1 MDGIMFEDGTFGRR
15 AVVRSSW
22 SNRFVEELKREGA
35 VELELNQ
42 GKGWR
47 GTALSFLAALPEL
60 KSFEIFDFNISDI
73 SPIHHLCKLRRLTA
87 STYCSMAID
96 FSAFP
101 ELKSCGLEWRPK
113 AGSLFQCATLSDL
126 FLNRYKGKNVNAF
139 ARLSNLESLAILNA
153 PIADLQG
160 LRALTKL
167 RSLRLSGLRC
177 LKSLSGVEEL
187 ANLEE
192 LEVHTCRAI
201 RSIDEIRS
209 LTHLKKLHLNNGGK
223 IESLKPLAE
232 LTQLESV
239 LFYESTDIVDGDLS
253 PLLRLNNLARVS
265 FQNRRHYSHRRED
278 FGDAYSTGLKQ
289 V

>member
-1 MDGIMFEDGTFGRR
+1 
-15 AVVRSSW
+15 
-22 SNRFVEELKREGA
+22 
-35 VELELNQ
+35 
-42 GKGWR
+42 
-47 GTALSFLAALPEL
+47 
-60 KSFEIFDFNISDI
+60 
-73 SPIHHLCKLRRLTA
+73 
-87 STYCSMAID
+87 
-96 FSAFP
+96 
-101 ELKSCGLEWRPK
+101 
-113 AGSLFQCATLSDL
+113 
-126 FLNRYKGKNVNAF
+126 
-139 ARLSNLESLAILNA
+139 LSNLESLAILNA